1 MTDHR
6 RIDRGAVAP
15 RRPDRHMTQTADTA
29 SEGST
34 DVQTPHGIVARAVH
48 DDRVREHQHPTRRT
62 WFESGSTRRERTSI
76 RARVGRSI
84 VRVGERIAADP
95 VLTPA
100 GSR

>member
-6 RIDRGAVAP
+6 RTHRGAVAP
-15 RRPDRHMTQTADTA
+15 RRPRHHTNTSTT
-29 SEGST
+29 EGST
-34 DVQTPHGIVARAVH
+34 HVQTQHGIVARAVH
-48 DDRVREHQHPTRRT
+48 DDRIREHQHPTRRT
-62 WFESGSTRRERTSI
+62 WFESGSTRRTRTSI

-84 VRVGERIAADP
+84 VRFGERVAADP